1 MSAVTN
7 EVSAERVVTYG
18 SGAAEFATGDFRVS
32 VRHANDDKHPGATEY
47 AAQLADHAT
56 AITVAN
62 FRVAAF
68 LNENTALRRTV
79 EDLEGKVAS
88 LRAQVRELKG
98 ETPTTLMGP
107 GTVRFTRA
115 GDLWILNKRETGWAS
130 FGFRLDGW
138 DELFRRFKVVVTEH
152 GVDEHGA
159 YWVVSNVRS
168 A

>member
-1 MSAVTN
+1 VTAHTTKQ
-7 EVSAERVVTYG
+7 VGAGITVYG
-18 SGAAEFATGDFRVS
+18 GGAAEFKAGNVS
-32 VRHANDDKHPGATEY
+32 VLVRSDNGNERAAEY

-56 AITVAN
+56 AIAAAEL
-62 FRVAAF
+62 RVAAYRS
-68 LNENTALRRTV
+68 ENVSLSRTIGG
-79 EDLEGKVAS
+79 LEAECAT
-88 LRAQVRELKG
+88 LRAKVRELKG

-107 GTVRFTRA
+107 GTVRFTRG

-159 YWVVSNVRS
+159 YWIVSNARPH
-168 A
+168 